1 MFTSYAERFGGFGS
15 QRGLGVM
22 FWLLANI
29 VDCMIAGDTTGAEEL
44 FAALPRLRRWASG
57 WVRLVL
63 KTIAW
68 TPPSPLDR
76 YAGVSALT
84 YVPPA
89 FDFDSTL
96 GFPGEGCW
104 FFRVGLSAVALR
116 QKFRLER
123 PLPEGR
129 PVERVTE
136 QHRAK
141 LWQAFQSWARD
152 QGIPEE
158 LFEA

>member
-1 MFTSYAERFGGFGS
+1 
-15 QRGLGVM
+15 M

-96 GFPGEGCW
+96 GFPGEGPW
-104 FFRVGLSAVALR
+104 FRVGLFAVTLLCCHGTLEPRHAGDLTR